1 MPELG
6 AIISCDEPSG
16 IVHYIVVETG
26 ERVVF
31 EKVEDF
37 IIRNRV
43 ITTGDVYRTLRDIIE
58 DEKRCIIK
66 KGVLDVQSY

>member
-1 MPELG
+1 MLTLG
-6 AIISCDEPSG
+6 AVIPNEEPSG
-16 IVHYIVVETG
+16 TVYYVVIETG

-58 DEKRCIIK
+58 DEKQIIIR
-66 KGVLDVQSY
+66 KGFINV

>member
-1 MPELG
+1 MLELG
-6 AIISCDEPSG
+6 AIIPSEEPSG
-16 IVHYIVVETG
+16 TVHYIVVETG

-58 DEKRCIIK
+58 DEKRRIIK
-66 KGVLDVQSY
+66 KGVIDVQSY